1 MDIEVQF
8 QAVGQ
13 QFEGIEVQNMEQKN
27 SNISFEVKKLTFEG
41 CFETKMIFK
50 NILGVPA
57 IIPVQFPYVK

>member
-27 SNISFEVKKLTFEG
+27 SNISFEVQNWTFEG
-41 CFETKMIFK
+41 CFEVKMIF
-50 NILGVPA
+50 
-57 IIPVQFPYVK
+57 